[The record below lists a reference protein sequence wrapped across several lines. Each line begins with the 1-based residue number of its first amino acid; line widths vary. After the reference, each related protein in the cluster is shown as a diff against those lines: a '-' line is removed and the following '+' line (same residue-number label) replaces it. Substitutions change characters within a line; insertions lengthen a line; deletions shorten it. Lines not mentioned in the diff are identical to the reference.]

1 MAKYKS
7 KYKSFGFYV
16 GTDRYKFINGE
27 YETNVKKR
35 MDVLDKLAGVEKLPE
50 QASETPAK

>member
-7 KYKSFGFYV
+7 RYKSFGFYV
-16 GTDRYKFINGE
+16 GGERFKFTNGE